1 MKIVHCAVVSSFSFG
16 FGFLSQDLE
25 VVLLREES
33 CGHLDGW
40 ESCNFGKAS

>member
-1 MKIVHCAVVSSFSFG
+1 MKIVHCAVVSSFG
-16 FGFLSQDLE
+16 VGFLSQDLE